1 MAMYQYKLIWMLLTA
16 TIMGLVVQFLACKLG
31 LIAQHDLA
39 QQCRESYPR
48 ALNYIL
54 WIMAEIAII
63 ASDVPEVLGTAFA
76 LNMLF
81 KIPLGWGV
89 VITALDTLA
98 FLLLQYASI
107 RLLEAVIGGFLMIVS
122 GCFIVEMF
130 FVDLDVW
137 GMLEGFIPLFEVDSG
152 EGSVGGYAVAAVGL
166 LGAVVMPH
174 NLFLHSALVKTRKVE
189 RSYAGIYESM
199 IYNVIECAMALGVSF
214 VINFCIISI
223 SSAVFYYS
231 DDTGL
236 DQAADLLAQTLG
248 NAPWVIFGIAMWK
261 RNLITRSVAII
272 PSLAVVLLVG
282 QSGADALIVWS
293 QVLLSIQLPFALIP
307 LLKMTYN
314 TNIMGDTFRNS
325 VLLQAVGWAIGV
337 LIIIANITLIGFS
350 FQEYLDLS
358 TVSGQILLGIEIV
371 VGLCYA
377 VFLIYLGFV
386 PVGTKSTPPIFA
398 VPEEALESAVDFD
411 FKVED
416 DDAVEIDDSLDADYL
431 DGPSM
436 VSIN

>member
-1 MAMYQYKLIWMLLTA
+1 M
-16 TIMGLVVQFLACKLG
+16 
-31 LIAQHDLA
+31 
-39 QQCRESYPR
+39 
-48 ALNYIL
+48 
-54 WIMAEIAII
+54 
-63 ASDVPEVLGTAFA
+63 GTAFA

-137 GMLEGFIPLFEVDSG
+137 GMLEGFIPFFEVDSG

-189 RSYAGIYESM
+189 RSLHGIYEAM
-199 IYNVIECAMALGVSF
+199 IYNVIECALALLVSF

-223 SSAVFYYS
+223 SSSVFYYS

-248 NAPWVIFGIAMWK
+248 NASWVIFGIALLASGQSSTITGTYAGQFVMEGFLAWNIAMWK

>member
-16 TIMGLVVQFLACKLG
+16 MIMGLIVQFLACKLG
-31 LIAQHDLA
+31 LIARHDLA

-48 ALNYIL
+48 TLNIIL
-54 WIMAEIAII
+54 WLMAEVAII

-130 FVDLDVW
+130 FVEVDVV
-137 GMLEGFIPLFEVDSG
+137 GMLEGFIPFYGAGDG
-152 EGSVGGYAVAAVGL
+152 EGSLSGYAVAAIGL

-248 NAPWVIFGIAMWK
+248 NASWVIFGIALLASGQSSTITGTYAGQFVMEGFLAWNIAMWK

-307 LLKMTYN
+307 LLKVTHN
-314 TNIMGDTFRNS
+314 TNVMGETFRNS
-325 VLLQAVGWAIGV
+325 FFLQATGWIIGV
-337 LIIIANITLIGFS
+337 IIISANIILIGFS
-350 FQEYLDLS
+350 FQDYLDLS
-358 TVSGQILLGIEIV
+358 NTLGQVLLGV
-371 VGLCYA
+371 GVLVGLTYLG
-377 VFLIYLGFV
+377 FLIYL
-386 PVGTKSTPPIFA
+386 SFA
-398 VPEEALESAVDFD
+398 P
-411 FKVED
+411 
-416 DDAVEIDDSLDADYL
+416 
-431 DGPSM
+431 
-436 VSIN
+436 